1 MSISRRKNSHKKTHV
16 RNKLGA
22 TTRGTC
28 NVCGTEA
35 LIFQRHVGRKHR
47 KCTGTAWAT
56 RLVQVPGYAYAYDGS
71 LLHGVI
77 KGPDGEPYRR
87 SRIQR
92 IGDSRKRGV
101 WEG

>member
-1 MSISRRKNSHKKTHV
+1 MSISRRKNSHKKSHV

-22 TTRGTC
+22 TAQGKCT
-28 NVCGTEA
+28 VCGAEA
-35 LIFQRHVGRKHR
+35 LIFQRHVGRTHR
-47 KCTGTAWAT
+47 ACGPRMT
-56 RLVQVPGYAYAYDGS
+56 RLVQIPGYAYAYDGS

>member
-22 TTRGTC
+22 TTRGMC
-28 NVCGTEA
+28 SVCGAEA
-35 LIFQRHVGRKHR
+35 RIFQRHVGRKHR
-47 KCTGTAWAT
+47 ACASRTT
-56 RLVQVPGYAYAYDGS
+56 RLVQIPGYAYTYEGT